1 MTKTVINHRFRLE
14 NSFQE
19 ILYMINVW
27 INNGSGWNVESTYR
41 PLSGRFYMNLSVEL
55 RSPKKRTDQP

>member
-1 MTKTVINHRFRLE
+1 
-14 NSFQE
+14 
-19 ILYMINVW
+19 MINVW
-27 INNGSGWNVESTYR
+27 TNNGSGWNVESTYR